1 MKTKLIVNPASG
13 QETAID
19 HLPAINARL
28 REDGDVDVV
37 LTAGEGDGVEAG
49 RRAALEGYDR
59 VFVAGGDGTL
69 NEVLNGLAQVD
80 GALATITLAVVP
92 LGTGND
98 FATAI
103 GVPESP
109 DDAVD
114 ALLGGAVVPVDV
126 GRVNDRC
133 FLNISAGGFIADVSD
148 AVNPQLKTV
157 LGKLAYLVGGAQV
170 LLDYEPLAARVTN
183 GADAT
188 DVSLLAFAVCNSRLI
203 GGGRLIAPHA
213 IVDDGWLDVCL
224 IHAMPRAGV
233 RGAAAPRV
241 ERRSRR
247 RRSRRVFPDPGARA
261 RLRSD
266 DPDQHRRPG
275 ARGRAVPLRRAARR
289 RARADATHPDDSGV
303 VRRRRTALRGAGYG
317 AAIVHR
323 FQPPLRWLW

>member
-1 MKTKLIVNPASG
+1 MRIKLIVNPASG
-13 QETAID
+13 QETAIG

-28 REDGDVDVV
+28 REAGDVDIV
-37 LTAGEGDGVEAG
+37 LTTGEGDGVEAG

-80 GALATITLAVVP
+80 GALSAVVLAVVP

-103 GVPESP
+103 GVPASP
-109 DDAVD
+109 EDAVD
-114 ALLGGAVVPVDV
+114 ALLGGAVAPVDV

-157 LGKLAYLVGGAQV
+157 LGKLAYLIGGAQV
-170 LLDYEPLAARVTN
+170 LLDYEPVSARVAN
-183 GADAT
+183 AAT
-188 DVSLLAFAVCNSRLI
+188 VTKASLLAFAVCNSRLI

-224 IHAMPRAGV
+224 IHAMPTLEFVALLRRVSSGDHVDDDRVTYFRTQQLELAFDRTV
-233 RGAAAPRV
+233 RINTDGQVLEADGCRYEVLPGAARVLLPRTPA
-241 ERRSRR
+241 E
-247 RRSRRVFPDPGARA
+247 PPG
-261 RLRSD
+261 
-266 DPDQHRRPG
+266 G
-275 ARGRAVPLRRAARR
+275 
-289 RARADATHPDDSGV
+289 
-303 VRRRRTALRGAGYG
+303 
-317 AAIVHR
+317 
-323 FQPPLRWLW
+323 

>member
-1 MKTKLIVNPASG
+1 MRIKLIVNPASG
-13 QETAID
+13 QETAIG

-28 REDGDVDVV
+28 REAGDVDIV
-37 LTAGEGDGVEAG
+37 LTTGEGDGVEAG

-80 GALATITLAVVP
+80 GALGAVVLAVVP

-103 GVPESP
+103 GVPASP
-109 DDAVD
+109 EDAVD
-114 ALLGGAVVPVDV
+114 ALLGGTVAPVDV

-157 LGKLAYLVGGAQV
+157 LGKLAYLIGGAQV
-170 LLDYEPLAARVTN
+170 LLDYEPIAARIVN
-183 GADAT
+183 AADASSA
-188 DVSLLAFAVCNSRLI
+188 SLLAFAVCNSRLI

-224 IHAMPRAGV
+224 IHAMPTLEFVALLRRVSSGDHVDDDRVTYFRTQQLELAFDRTV
-233 RGAAAPRV
+233 RINTDGQVLEADGCRYEVLPGAARVLLPRTPA
-241 ERRSRR
+241 E
-247 RRSRRVFPDPGARA
+247 PPG
-261 RLRSD
+261 
-266 DPDQHRRPG
+266 G
-275 ARGRAVPLRRAARR
+275 
-289 RARADATHPDDSGV
+289 
-303 VRRRRTALRGAGYG
+303 
-317 AAIVHR
+317 
-323 FQPPLRWLW
+323 

>member
-1 MKTKLIVNPASG
+1 MRIKLIVNPASG
-13 QETAID
+13 QETAIG

-28 REDGDVDVV
+28 REAGDVDIV
-37 LTAGEGDGVEAG
+37 LTTGEGDGVEAG

-80 GALATITLAVVP
+80 GALGAVVLAVVP

-103 GVPESP
+103 GVPASP
-109 DDAVD
+109 EDAVD
-114 ALLGGAVVPVDV
+114 ALLGGAVAPVDV

-157 LGKLAYLVGGAQV
+157 LGKLAYLIGGAQV
-170 LLDYEPLAARVTN
+170 LLDYEPVSARVAN
-183 GADAT
+183 AAT
-188 DVSLLAFAVCNSRLI
+188 VTKASLLAFAVCNSRLI

-224 IHAMPRAGV
+224 IHAMPTLEFVALLRRVSSGDHVDDDRVTYFRTQQLELAFDRTV
-233 RGAAAPRV
+233 RINTDGQVLEADRCRYEVLPGAARVLLPRTPA
-241 ERRSRR
+241 E
-247 RRSRRVFPDPGARA
+247 PPG
-261 RLRSD
+261 
-266 DPDQHRRPG
+266 G
-275 ARGRAVPLRRAARR
+275 
-289 RARADATHPDDSGV
+289 
-303 VRRRRTALRGAGYG
+303 
-317 AAIVHR
+317 
-323 FQPPLRWLW
+323 

>member
-1 MKTKLIVNPASG
+1 MRIKLIVNPASG
-13 QETAID
+13 QETAIG

-28 REDGDVDVV
+28 REAGDVDIV
-37 LTAGEGDGVEAG
+37 LTTGEGDGVEAG

-80 GALATITLAVVP
+80 GALGAVVLAVVP

-103 GVPESP
+103 GVPASP
-109 DDAVD
+109 EDAVD
-114 ALLGGAVVPVDV
+114 ALLGGAVAPVDV

-157 LGKLAYLVGGAQV
+157 LGKLAYLIGGAQV
-170 LLDYEPLAARVTN
+170 LLDYEPVAARVAN
-183 GADAT
+183 AAT
-188 DVSLLAFAVCNSRLI
+188 VTKASLLAFAVCNSRLI

-224 IHAMPRAGV
+224 IHAMPTLEFVALLRRVSSGDHVDDDRVTYFRTQQLELAFDRAV
-233 RGAAAPRV
+233 RINTDGQVLEADRCRYEVLPGAARVLLPRTPAEPP
-241 ERRSRR
+241 ER
-247 RRSRRVFPDPGARA
+247 
-261 RLRSD
+261 
-266 DPDQHRRPG
+266 
-275 ARGRAVPLRRAARR
+275 
-289 RARADATHPDDSGV
+289 
-303 VRRRRTALRGAGYG
+303 
-317 AAIVHR
+317 
-323 FQPPLRWLW
+323 

>member
-13 QETAID
+13 QETAIG

-28 REDGDVDVV
+28 REAGDVDIV
-37 LTAGEGDGVEAG
+37 LTTGEGDGVEAG

-69 NEVLNGLAQVD
+69 NEVLNGVAQVD
-80 GALATITLAVVP
+80 GALGADHARASCRSGRATTSP
-92 LGTGND
+92 RR
-98 FATAI
+98 I
-103 GVPESP
+103 GVPGSP
-109 DDAVD
+109 EDAVD
-114 ALLGGAVVPVDV
+114 ALLGGAVAPVDV

-170 LLDYEPLAARVTN
+170 LLDYEPRRGPRRQRPRPSTRGLAARVRRVQLT
-183 GADAT
+183 ADRRRPPDRPACHRRRR
-188 DVSLLAFAVCNSRLI
+188 LA
-203 GGGRLIAPHA
+203 GRLPDSRDA
-213 IVDDGWLDVCL
+213 D
-224 IHAMPRAGV
+224 AGV

-247 RRSRRVFPDPGARA
+247 RRSRHLLPHPGARA
-261 RLRSD
+261 RLRSCG
-266 DPDQHRRPG
+266 PDQHRRPG
-275 ARGRAVPLRRAARR
+275 ARGRPVPLRGAAWSGARAAAANASGDRR
-289 RARADATHPDDSGV
+289 ERCAARA
-303 VRRRRTALRGAGYG
+303 TAR
-317 AAIVHR
+317 AIVHR

>member
-1 MKTKLIVNPASG
+1 MRIKLIVNPASG
-13 QETAID
+13 QETAIG

-28 REDGDVDVV
+28 REAGDVDIV
-37 LTAGEGDGVEAG
+37 LTTGEGDGVEAG

-80 GALATITLAVVP
+80 GALGAVVLAVVP

-103 GVPESP
+103 GVPASP
-109 DDAVD
+109 EDAVD
-114 ALLGGAVVPVDV
+114 ALLGGAVAPVDV

-157 LGKLAYLVGGAQV
+157 LGKLAYLIGGAQV
-170 LLDYEPLAARVTN
+170 LLDYEPVSARVAN
-183 GADAT
+183 AAT
-188 DVSLLAFAVCNSRLI
+188 VTKASLLAFAVCNSRLI

-224 IHAMPRAGV
+224 IHAMPTLEFVALLRRVSSGDHVDDDRVTYFRTQQLELAFDRTV
-233 RGAAAPRV
+233 RINTDGQVLEADGCRYEVLPGAARVLLPRTPA
-241 ERRSRR
+241 E
-247 RRSRRVFPDPGARA
+247 PPG
-261 RLRSD
+261 
-266 DPDQHRRPG
+266 G
-275 ARGRAVPLRRAARR
+275 
-289 RARADATHPDDSGV
+289 
-303 VRRRRTALRGAGYG
+303 
-317 AAIVHR
+317 
-323 FQPPLRWLW
+323 

>member
-1 MKTKLIVNPASG
+1 MRIKLIVNPASG
-13 QETAID
+13 QETAIG

-28 REDGDVDVV
+28 REAGDVDIV
-37 LTAGEGDGVEAG
+37 LTTGEGDGVEAG

-80 GALATITLAVVP
+80 GALGAVVLAVVP

-103 GVPESP
+103 GVPASP
-109 DDAVD
+109 EDAVD
-114 ALLGGAVVPVDV
+114 ALLGGAVAPVDV

-157 LGKLAYLVGGAQV
+157 LGKLAYLIGGAQV
-170 LLDYEPLAARVTN
+170 LLDYEPVSARVAN
-183 GADAT
+183 AAT
-188 DVSLLAFAVCNSRLI
+188 VTKASLLAFAVCNSRLI

-224 IHAMPRAGV
+224 IHAMPTLEFVALLRRVSSGDHVDDERVTYFRTQQLELAFDRAV
-233 RGAAAPRV
+233 RINTDGQVLEADRCRYEVLPGAARVLLPRTPA
-241 ERRSRR
+241 E
-247 RRSRRVFPDPGARA
+247 PPGR
-261 RLRSD
+261 
-266 DPDQHRRPG
+266 
-275 ARGRAVPLRRAARR
+275 
-289 RARADATHPDDSGV
+289 
-303 VRRRRTALRGAGYG
+303 
-317 AAIVHR
+317 
-323 FQPPLRWLW
+323 